1 MKKQNALA
9 VRPETS
15 INVDWTPDKV
25 DLLKTTICK
34 GSTDDE
40 LQLFLHVC
48 KRTQLDPFAR
58 QIFGVKRWDKKA
70 NREIMSIQTS
80 IDGLRLIAERSG
92 KYEGQ
97 TESLWADNKGVWHDV
112 WLKLDSPP
120 FAAKA
125 GVYKKGCKEPIFGMA
140 RWNSF
145 VQTYI
150 DKNTQKARA
159 THMWKKMPD
168 LMLAKCA
175 EALALRKAFPQEL
188 SGLYTSDE
196 MAQADDQSKTIQLQA
211 PSVKPK
217 SDPQTPD
224 EDGKSKL
231 TRAQSKKPKLTKK
244 QLQRLYTI
252 ATDKGWSNQMVK
264 DQMAAEFRIRSAE
277 ELTKKQY
284 DELCKAIEENDQN
297 PPEENENINHETGEL
312 THDDFQ
318 PEDVPNFE

>member
-1 MKKQNALA
+1 MKKENALA
-9 VRPETS
+9 TRPETA

-25 DLLKTTICK
+25 ELLKTTICK

-70 NREIMSIQTS
+70 KREIMSIQTS

-97 TESLWADNKGVWHDV
+97 TEALWADPKGQWCDV
-112 WLKLDSPP
+112 WLELNAPP
-120 FAAKA
+120 FAAKV
-125 GVYKKGCKEPIFGMA
+125 GVYKKGCKDPIYGLA

-150 DKNTQKARA
+150 DKNTQKTKASPL
-159 THMWKKMPD
+159 WKKMPD

-196 MAQADDQSKTIQLQA
+196 MAQADDQSKVIQIQA
-211 PSVKPK
+211 PSVEPK
-217 SDPQTPD
+217 SDPQSPD
-224 EDGKSKL
+224 DL
-231 TRAQSKKPKLTKK
+231 TLNSAAIWSLT
-244 QLQRLYTI
+244 I
-252 ATDKGWSNQMVK
+252 
-264 DQMAAEFRIRSAE
+264 
-277 ELTKKQY
+277 
-284 DELCKAIEENDQN
+284 
-297 PPEENENINHETGEL
+297 
-312 THDDFQ
+312 
-318 PEDVPNFE
+318 